1 MIAFVRGRLRQ
12 PAVRAVIAIA
22 VALRCISPLSAQAA
36 ATTAQATPPSL
47 HSASVE
53 KSLSAAFILK
63 DSGAVI
69 KSLVSAAAKTD
80 KPSDR
85 KAILAA
91 LADYEERNG
100 SLADAAKHYN
110 DAAFADSLARDDGLL
125 LDSARCLLAS
135 GDCSGADGLV
145 RAVLLTCFDQSTLVR
160 ARSYSAWIQLA
171 SGDRSGALSLIRSYS
186 ASDAFA
192 SYASALLFTL
202 WWSDGDAD
210 AKKKLIDA
218 YPASPESSIARGEA
232 RLSAAPF
239 WFLMERPSEL
249 VARFAKDGAASLPA
263 AQPVTVTSTIATAK
277 PVTAPSV
284 TAPTA
289 TASTTVAPA
298 GSVTSV
304 AASSS
309 TAPASPT
316 TPAITAPAATG
327 RWQQTGFFRVREY
340 ADEQRDK
347 LKKAGFDAIIRDE
360 KRPSGTTYFSVLV
373 PETADRAVGDR
384 LKDAG
389 FESYLVT
396 D

>member
-1 MIAFVRGRLRQ
+1 LKSFARGRLRQ

-22 VALRCISPLSAQAA
+22 VALRGLPPLSAQTVAPAKQAAPATQA
-36 ATTAQATPPSL
+36 ATLSAQ
-47 HSASVE
+47 SASVE
-53 KSLSAAFILK
+53 KALSAAFALK

-80 KPSDR
+80 NPPDR
-85 KAILAA
+85 MAILAA

-100 SLADAAKHYN
+100 SLADAATHFN
-110 DAAFADSLARDDGLL
+110 DAAFADPRARDDGLL

-135 GDCSGADGLV
+135 GDCPGADGLV

-160 ARSYSAWIQLA
+160 ARSYSAWVQIA
-171 SGDRSGALSLIRSYS
+171 SGDRTGALSLIRSYS

-192 SYASALLFTL
+192 PYASALLFTL

-210 AKKKLIDA
+210 ARKKLVDA
-218 YPASPESSIARGEA
+218 YPASPEAAIARGEA

-249 VARFAKDGAASLPA
+249 VARFAKEGAASLPA

-277 PVTAPSV
+277 PVTAPTV
-284 TAPTA
+284 
-289 TASTTVAPA
+289 TASTAVAPA
-298 GSVTSV
+298 QSALPA
-304 AASSS
+304 AASASNSS
-309 TAPASPT
+309 PADTAPPS
-316 TPAITAPAATG
+316 PAATG
-327 RWQQTGFFRVREY
+327 RWQQTGFFRVRGY
-340 ADEQRDK
+340 ADEQREK
-347 LKKAGFDAIIRDE
+347 LKKAGFDAIIREE
-360 KRPSGTTYFSVLV
+360 KRASGTTYYSVLV
-373 PETADRAVGDR
+373 PETAGRAVGDR